1 MKRKIGIIYSSVDG
15 QTLKIC
21 KKLNEL
27 FNEKQIQT
35 ELYSIDDFKGN
46 ISEFDILIIG
56 ASIRYGKHPAK
67 ITEFVLNNK
76 GNLNTI
82 KTAFFSVNLVA
93 RKEDKNTP
101 STNPYLIKFLK
112 ETNWAPDFLDVFAG
126 KLDYKSYS
134 LIDKLMIKLIMKLT
148 NGPTKSDHPIEFT
161 EWERVT
167 AFGMKISESYKELN
181 KTATCGQ
188 CLIKYYW
195 FSWKTS

>member
-21 KKLNEL
+21 EKLIVF

-35 ELYSIDDFKGN
+35 ELYCIDDFKGN
-46 ISEFDILIIG
+46 ISEFGILIMG
-56 ASIRYGKHPAK
+56 ASIRYGKHHAK
-67 ITEFVLNNK
+67 ITEFVINNK
-76 GNLNTI
+76 DNFKDI

-101 STNPYLIKFLK
+101 NTNPYLIKFLK
-112 ETNWAPDFLDVFAG
+112 KTNWTPDFLDVFAG

-134 LIDKLMIKLIMKLT
+134 LMDRLMIKLIMKLT
-148 NGPTKSDHPIEFT
+148 NGPTTSDHPIEFT

-167 AFGMKISESYKELN
+167 AFGMKLNENYKNPITETD
-181 KTATCGQ
+181 KTVC
-188 CLIKYYW
+188 
-195 FSWKTS
+195 S